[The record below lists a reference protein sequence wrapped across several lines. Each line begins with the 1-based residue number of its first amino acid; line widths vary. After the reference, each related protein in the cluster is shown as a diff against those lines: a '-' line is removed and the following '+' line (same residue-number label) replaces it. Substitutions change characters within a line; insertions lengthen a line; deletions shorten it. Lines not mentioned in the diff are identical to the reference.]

1 MVALGLDYGTTNS
14 LVAIYQQEMLAKN
27 IRKVHKASSVYSK
40 GEFIRSPK
48 RLLNKLQDD
57 NQLDVIMSYIDSCV
71 NSLLS
76 DLRCKMSANEFDN
89 ISLALTVPNAFK
101 DNQCDVLKKAIL
113 GAFRL
118 NFLEHNLKGVEII
131 PEPVAAAL
139 YYAYVLKTTSGQIG
153 NGKKYIVVSDMGGGT
168 TDLAVVRM
176 EMKGNVLRFKVVAT
190 EHDSYLGGDDIDL
203 LITEHLKVQ
212 YDLASVDEKSLVL
225 ASQNL
230 KKKLS
235 MNQANKICDSATS
248 LLLLDNGFYYQGDS
262 ELEMTLDS
270 VTLESL
276 MNVHSSRHPNGFA
289 RTYANLLEKLHNNFR
304 DQLLKDGYTINEI
317 DKVFKNSVV
326 LLPVGGS
333 SRLKMVQDIFKRV
346 FSLSPLFHLT
356 TEFSADGIQEPHY
369 DSVVRG
375 AAIYSAFRSGMLKN
389 LCHNIV
395 VENRTYHNISLRY
408 SSDKVYTCVNKSMP
422 DDTYTSVFNPK
433 MISQDGSNFTI
444 GTIEFYQGGD
454 GNIEDKDCV
463 LLALVPLSDTIYT
476 HGKPR
481 DEIKIIL
488 SLKILNGRL
497 DSGQIT
503 VPNGNK
509 DGSDYYK
516 VLDIREV

>member
-1 MVALGLDYGTTNS
+1 MIALGLDYGTTNS
-14 LVAIYQQEMLAKN
+14 LVAIYQQEMLSKN

-48 RLLNKLQDD
+48 RLLNKLQD

-71 NSLLS
+71 HSLLS
-76 DLRCKMSANEFDN
+76 DLTCKMSPDEFDN
-89 ISLALTVPNAFK
+89 INLALTVPNAFK

-113 GAFRL
+113 GTFRD
-118 NFLEHNLKGVEII
+118 NFSEHNLGGVEII

-153 NGKKYIVVSDMGGGT
+153 NGKKYIIVSDMGGGT

-190 EHDSYLGGDDIDL
+190 EHDSYLGGDDVDL
-203 LITEHLKVQ
+203 LIAEHLKSK
-212 YDLASVDEKSLVL
+212 YDLASVDGKSLLL

-235 MNQANKICDSATS
+235 MNQSNSISDSATS
-248 LLLLDNGFYYQGDS
+248 LLLLDNGYYYQGDA
-262 ELEMTLDS
+262 ELEMTLDAR
-270 VTLESL
+270 TLEGL
-276 MNVHSSRHPNGFA
+276 MNMQSSRHPKGFA
-289 RTYANLLEKLHNNFR
+289 RTYANLLEKLRVNFA
-304 DQLLKDGYTINEI
+304 DQLIKDGYIANEI
-317 DKVFKNSVV
+317 DQVFKNNVV

-333 SRLKMVQDIFKRV
+333 SRLKMVLDIFKGV

-356 TEFSADGIQEPHY
+356 TEVSADGIQEPHY

-389 LCHNIV
+389 LCSNIV
-395 VENRTYHNISLRY
+395 VENRTYHNISVRY

-444 GTIEFYQGGD
+444 GTIEFYQGGN
-454 GNIEDKDCV
+454 GSIEDKDCV
-463 LLALVPLSDTIYT
+463 LLAPVPLSDTIYT

-481 DEIKIIL
+481 EQIKIIL
-488 SLKILNGRL
+488 TLKILNGRL
-497 DSGQIT
+497 DSGQVT

-509 DGSDYYK
+509 DGSDYHK
-516 VLDIREV
+516 VLDIRES